1 MIEIAVSSKESPPDM
16 ISLFLE
22 FVLIF
27 DNGTGWFLD
36 FHFLN
41 AIIGMQIS
49 MMQTQM
55 IATIQVVL
63 KRKCLP
69 SNSFIPPNYLHLI
82 FAILQFEILSLM
94 NWIFLSAVACK
105 VQALNGLNIQLIKL
119 DISNCR
125 IVKIKF
131 R

>member
-36 FHFLN
+36 FHFLI

-63 KRKCLP
+63 KRMVCILLP
-69 SNSFIPPNYLHLI
+69 
-82 FAILQFEILSLM
+82 
-94 NWIFLSAVACK
+94 
-105 VQALNGLNIQLIKL
+105 
-119 DISNCR
+119 NCSD
-125 IVKIKF
+125 VL
-131 R
+131 